1 MTNSL
6 KHYLLMTFLI
16 SILTACNQ
24 NVKSTASNNV
34 LIKEWEGPYGGVP
47 AFDKMKV
54 EDIKDAMIQ
63 GMKLRLIE
71 IENIAKSI
79 TVRIEGATQGSGV
92 LYKKDELF

>member
-1 MTNSL
+1 MN
-6 KHYLLMTFLI
+6 
-16 SILTACNQ
+16 CNQ

-71 IENIAKSI
+71 IENIVKIKMNQVSK
-79 TVRIEGATQGSGV
+79 TPF
-92 LYKKDELF
+92 YKWNDLEKN